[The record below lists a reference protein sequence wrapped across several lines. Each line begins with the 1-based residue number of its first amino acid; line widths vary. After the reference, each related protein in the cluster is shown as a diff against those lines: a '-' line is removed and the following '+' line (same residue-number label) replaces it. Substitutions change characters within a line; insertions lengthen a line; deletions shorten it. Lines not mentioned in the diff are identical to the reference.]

1 MTERL
6 DNAGQGK
13 GRYDHFGRE
22 LPDFGHSPP
31 FPSEVAGRNVARLAL
46 TEMLSALRLT
56 PAACMP
62 LRF

>member
-13 GRYDHFGRE
+13 GRHDHFGRD
-22 LPDFGHSPP
+22 LPDFGYGPP
-31 FPSEVAGRNVARLAL
+31 SSTKVAGRSVARLAI
-46 TEMLSALRLT
+46 TEMLSARRLT
-56 PAACMP
+56 FAACMP